1 MGKEGSR
8 EEIEGRGGE
17 GRGVGRFLGSAQ
29 GGDNGLLE
37 KKTGLG
43 LVDGMGQCGT
53 SNPSQAGKVS
63 YFNFKRINIEMRK
76 ALHTPPCCTRS
87 IIGP

>member
-17 GRGVGRFLGSAQ
+17 GRGGGKVSGFCAGRGQWSA
-29 GGDNGLLE
+29 GE
-37 KKTGLG
+37 ETGLG

-63 YFNFKRINIEMRK
+63 YFNFKRVNMEMRK
-76 ALHTPPCCTRS
+76 ALDTPPCCTRS